1 MSQGQTCQ
9 PKILVHCQLCSL
21 TDKQAQNGVKHG
33 KIPFEEMPVRE
44 NEGEINRAG
53 GVDGVRE
60 GRLGEALQTS
70 SMS

>member
-1 MSQGQTCQ
+1 
-9 PKILVHCQLCSL
+9 
-21 TDKQAQNGVKHG
+21 
-33 KIPFEEMPVRE
+33 MPVRE

-53 GVDGVRE
+53 GADGVRE